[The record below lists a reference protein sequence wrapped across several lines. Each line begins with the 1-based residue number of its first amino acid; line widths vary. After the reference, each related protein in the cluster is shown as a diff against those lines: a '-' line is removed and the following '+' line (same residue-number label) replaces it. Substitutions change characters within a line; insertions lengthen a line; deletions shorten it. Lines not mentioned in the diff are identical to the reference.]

1 MEITGRVVANAA
13 VRTTKTDK
21 KVTGF
26 TIAINDSYKPKE
38 GDRVQITTYIECAY
52 WRNPGIAEY
61 LTKGTLVQ
69 LAGRMQ
75 AGAYINKDGDAVGTL
90 NFNTES
96 IKLLG
101 KSGAAPAEKEA
112 EKAAPKAE
120 KKKQTANAGGA
131 PDDDDLPF

>member
-1 MEITGRVVANAA
+1 MVANAA

-21 KVTGF
+21 KVTAF
-26 TIAINDSYKPKE
+26 TIAINDSYKPKDK
-38 GDRVQITTYIECAY
+38 DRVQITTYVDCSY

-69 LAGRMQ
+69 LSGRMQ
-75 AGAYINKDGDAVGTL
+75 AGAYINKDGEAVGTL

-101 KSGAAPAEKEA
+101 KSAGTPAERET
-112 EKAAPKAE
+112 EKAAPKAG
-120 KKKQTANAGGA
+120 KKQTANAGGA